1 MFYLDLTLL
10 HRAEETGEE
19 SCKSSV
25 LFSLKNLYRLW
36 NWLGYLCYLMA
47 FSLQDI
53 RLSLSNVQKL
63 QSLKTVEFL
72 KERYASETQGL
83 ASYSDSNLMQIARQY
98 S

>member
-25 LFSLKNLYRLW
+25 LFSPEEFLQTVELVGFY
-36 NWLGYLCYLMA
+36 YYLMV

-53 RLSLSNVQKL
+53 RLSLMFKTL
-63 QSLKTVEFL
+63 SL
-72 KERYASETQGL
+72 
-83 ASYSDSNLMQIARQY
+83 
-98 S
+98 